1 MDCFHKLSK
10 ELERMEKKEAQMMA
24 TQTARP
30 RGTDNARVIRVIETK
45 SLLGRGTADD
55 PSRILRQYWD
65 FNGKLLASSDPAE
78 VFSDRQSYTQ
88 EAAK

>member
-10 ELERMEKKEAQMMA
+10 ELERMEKKEARMMA
-24 TQTARP
+24 AQTVRP

-65 FNGKLLASSDPAE
+65 FNGKLLASSDSVE
-78 VFSDRQSYTQ
+78 MFSDRQD
-88 EAAK
+88 E

>member
-10 ELERMEKKEAQMMA
+10 EFERMEKKEARRMA
-24 TQTARP
+24 AQTARP
-30 RGTDNARVIRVIETK
+30 RGTDKARVIRVIVTK

-55 PSRILRQYWD
+55 PCRLLKQYWD

-78 VFSDRQSYTQ
+78 VFSDWQGYTQ
-88 EAAK
+88 EAE

>member
-1 MDCFHKLSK
+1 MDCIHALRK
-10 ELERMEKKEAQMMA
+10 ELNRVQKKAAQMMA